1 MATIANVLTP
11 DGQPSGTLPGDAAGS
26 EAGVEFL
33 ALLTQVT
40 GTEVAADACEPLACP
55 SSPAERAT
63 EPVDGADPAAAGD
76 LLALMPAAVPLHA
89 APATGAAVTGRE
101 LVSDG
106 SPSRGARALARDV
119 AVRTQGAAQGALPGS
134 GTGMAQGMAPDRAR
148 ALLGAGLGGVGPEQA
163 LLVSA
168 TASTAQW
175 FAPPVSHAMP
185 IPGPAGVPG
194 VPGEPVATGA
204 QALAQAAAVV
214 EELVASG
221 DPDPAAQQDTGDG
234 LGPAGQGPG
243 LTRDVPAAGEYVRT
257 VPGAVGTPAWKNAL
271 GAEVCLLVERGIGA
285 ATLRVSPEHLGPVE
299 VRIDFSDDSASV
311 WFTASHVD
319 TRAALADALPRLRD
333 MLASVGVNLGEAG
346 VHREAPDG
354 SHRHGTAPPGAGG
367 PPASGVEPRAL
378 VTRFDAANGLVDEYA

>member
-26 EAGVEFL
+26 EAGVGFL

-55 SSPAERAT
+55 SSPADRAT

-76 LLALMPAAVPLHA
+76 LLVLVPAAVPLHA

-101 LVSDG
+101 LVPDG

-119 AVRTQGAAQGALPGS
+119 AVRAQGATQGALPGCAS
-134 GTGMAQGMAPDRAR
+134 GMAQGMEPDRAR
-148 ALLGAGLGGVGPEQA
+148 ALLRAGSGGVGPEQA
-163 LLVSA
+163 LLVSRA
-168 TASTAQW
+168 ASTAQW

-185 IPGPAGVPG
+185 LTGPAG

-234 LGPAGQGPG
+234 LGPAGHGSG

>member
-11 DGQPSGTLPGDAAGS
+11 DGQPSGTPPGDAAGS
-26 EAGVEFL
+26 EAGVGFL

-40 GTEVAADACEPLACP
+40 GTEVAADACEPLAWPP
-55 SSPAERAT
+55 SSAGRAT
-63 EPVDGADPAAAGD
+63 EPVDEADADPAGD
-76 LLALMPAAVPLHA
+76 LLAMVPTAVPLHA
-89 APATGAAVTGRE
+89 APATGEAVTGRE
-101 LVSDG
+101 RVSDG

-119 AVRTQGAAQGALPGS
+119 AVHTQGAAQGALPGS
-134 GTGMAQGMAPDRAR
+134 GTGMAQGMEPDRAR
-148 ALLGAGLGGVGPEQA
+148 ALLRAGSGGVGPEQA
-163 LLVSA
+163 LLVSRA
-168 TASTAQW
+168 ASTAQW

-185 IPGPAGVPG
+185 LTGPAG